1 MYPMISVSHLSKTFE
16 SKSGTV
22 TALSDVSFEVG
33 KGEIFGII
41 GLSGAGK
48 STLVRCLNL
57 LEKPNEG
64 KIMID
69 NEDMMELND
78 KALRLKRRKIGM
90 IFQSFNLLM
99 QDTILANVCF
109 PMEIAGVSRS
119 EAKKKAL
126 DYLKVV
132 GLEEK
137 ARAYPSQLSG
147 GQKQRVAIA
156 RVLASNPEIL
166 LCDEATSA
174 LDPETTKSILELIK
188 DINRKYN
195 ITVVVITHEMAVI
208 QEICNRCI
216 VLEDG
221 KLAEENTV
229 EELFRHPKTSAA
241 RRLIF
246 NSTNQVRSMSS
257 GRVLR
262 IAFEEANTTEP
273 VIANLILEFKKPVN
287 ILESNI
293 SHINGKSR
301 GQMMVQLPDDDKL
314 ADKMIAYL
322 KKNTSVDVAEVSDYE

>member
-1 MYPMISVSHLSKTFE
+1 MSAMISVSHLYKTFDT
-16 SKSGTV
+16 KAGIV
-22 TALSDVSFEVG
+22 NALNDVSFEVN

-57 LEKPNEG
+57 LEKPDEG
-64 KIMID
+64 RVIV
-69 NEDMMELND
+69 ND
-78 KALRLKRRKIGM
+78 KDLLDLDEKNLRKERRKIGM

-99 QDTILANVCF
+99 QDTVLDNVCF
-109 PMEIAGVSRS
+109 PMEIVGV
-119 EAKKKAL
+119 KKAEARKKAME
-126 DYLKVV
+126 YLKIV
-132 GLEEK
+132 GLQNK
-137 ARAYPSQLSG
+137 AEAYPAQLSG

-174 LDPETTKSILELIK
+174 LDPETTKSILNLIK
-188 DINRKYN
+188 DINRQYN
-195 ITVVVITHEMAVI
+195 ITVVLITHEMAVI
-208 QEICNRCI
+208 QEICNRCV

-221 KLAEENTV
+221 KLVEENSV

-246 NSTNQVRSMSS
+246 NSNNQVKSMS
-257 GRVLR
+257 GGKIIR

-273 VIANLILEFKKPVN
+273 VIANLILEFKTPVN

-293 SHINGKSR
+293 TSIGGTSR
-301 GQMMVQLPDDDKL
+301 GQMMVQLPDDDEI
-314 ADKMIAYL
+314 AGKMIEYL
-322 KKNTSVDVAEVSDYE
+322 KHNKTIVIEEVGSNE